1 MTKKKNFAKS
11 PAASA
16 VPTKKGTRLGR
27 DLIAS
32 LQEIAA
38 WKRGEIALKT
48 RTVPP
53 SVDVAAIRQKQK
65 LSQGAFATRYGFSL
79 RTLQEWEQHRMVPD
93 GAARAYLTVIDRNPK
108 AVSDAL
114 GDGVL

>member
-1 MTKKKNFAKS
+1 MTKRKNSVKS

-32 LQEIAA
+32 LKEIAQ
-38 WKRGEIALKT
+38 WKRGEIALET
-48 RTVPP
+48 RMVPT
-53 SVDVAAIRQKQK
+53 SIDVAAIRAKQK

-79 RTLQEWEQHRMVPD
+79 RTLQEWEQRRTHPD

-114 GDGVL
+114 GDGAR